1 LDAREGNQ
9 NGRDIVDDAFAVNRE
24 GCTRNREPVAA
35 HQQRPFTFRFIL
47 ITTSY
52 ANPLSICAS
61 CGGIPARAVGGTTA
75 LHLLTNITN
84 SDGHRANVDAK
95 GLEHEVGLRVNLN
108 VGNGK
113 SGLLR
118 DDVHAALAL
127 LLLKTQG
134 NTTNGATGNTLHG
147 VGDVSSNL
155 VAQALGGN
163 NGDLVAKLLVHVEIV
178 TELSVPLLDDGASGF
193 LDCLGANTT
202 LQIQLDK
209 QSTCRAQH
217 NVPCCDFKV

>member
-1 LDAREGNQ
+1 M
-9 NGRDIVDDAFAVNRE
+9 
-24 GCTRNREPVAA
+24 T
-35 HQQRPFTFRFIL
+35 HKQRPFTFRFIL

-108 VGNGK
+108 VANGK

-118 DDVHAALAL
+118 DNVHAALAL

-134 NTTNGATGNTLHG
+134 NTTNGTTGNTLHG
-147 VGDVSSNL
+147 MGDVSGNL

-178 TELSVPLLDDGASGF
+178 TELSVPLLNDRASGF

-202 LQIQLDK
+202 LRIKLENK
-209 QSTCRAQH
+209 SSCSAHH
-217 NVPCCDFKV
+217 NVPCCDLKV

>member
-1 LDAREGNQ
+1 MR
-9 NGRDIVDDAFAVNRE
+9 GRSVS
-24 GCTRNREPVAA
+24 
-35 HQQRPFTFRFIL
+35 PFVSFL
-47 ITTSY
+47 ITTNY
-52 ANPLSICAS
+52 ANPLSVSAS

-84 SDGHRANVDAK
+84 SDSHRGNVDAK

-108 VGNGK
+108 VANGK

-118 DDVHAALAL
+118 DNVHAALAL

-134 NTTNGATGNTLHG
+134 NTTNGTTGNTLHG
-147 VGDVSSNL
+147 MGDVSGNL

-178 TELSVPLLDDGASGF
+178 TELSVPLLND
-193 LDCLGANTT
+193 
-202 LQIQLDK
+202 
-209 QSTCRAQH
+209 
-217 NVPCCDFKV
+217 